1 MHAFDEEYLTVAEA
15 ATLLR
20 VAPSTIRR
28 WIREG
33 EVPAYRIGRRH
44 VALRRPD
51 LAALIAP
58 IRASTDRGDEL
69 ASDDHAEIRRLTP
82 EEQRRGLAALEEAQQ
97 ISKQIMAR
105 RGGKPFPPSWETLN
119 ELRDERTRQLG

>member
-1 MHAFDEEYLTVAEA
+1 MHAFDEEFVTVAEA
-15 ATLLR
+15 AAFLR
-20 VAPSTIRR
+20 VAPATIRR

-58 IRASTDRGDEL
+58 IRASTDTGDES
-69 ASDDHAEIRRLTP
+69 ASDSQTEIRRLTP
-82 EEQRRGLAALEEAQQ
+82 EERRRGLAALEEAQE
-97 ISKQIMAR
+97 ISKQITAR
-105 RGGKPFPPSWETLN
+105 RGGKPFPPSWKTLN
-119 ELRDERTRQLG
+119 EPRDERTRQLG